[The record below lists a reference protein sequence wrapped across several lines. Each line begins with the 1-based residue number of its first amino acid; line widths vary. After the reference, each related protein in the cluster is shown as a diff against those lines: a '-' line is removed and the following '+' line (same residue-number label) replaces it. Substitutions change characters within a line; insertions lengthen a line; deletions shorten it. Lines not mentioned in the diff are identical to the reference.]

1 MKGQYLAIEY
11 VLFIAIGVAMVIVVY
26 SIFTNISNTIEGGT
40 TQAQIERTAELI
52 RSMIVNTY
60 EVAHRTNSQI
70 IYNLGI
76 PPELSDC
83 IYSIEADNSLVLSCT
98 DNNKINAE
106 LNLYGIEVESNT

>member
-70 IYNLGI
+70 IYNLGLLLFYFSMLFCRI
-76 PPELSDC
+76 FCKLKT
-83 IYSIEADNSLVLSCT
+83 ILL
-98 DNNKINAE
+98 
-106 LNLYGIEVESNT
+106 